1 MDLHRR
7 YGPTLRTS
15 RLRATFPIFF
25 IGLLIITVWLEKAEA
40 QKTDVRLGSPLLT
53 GWWLSVDNFWLRLR
67 ADAGAA
73 VFEELLIVDNDGT
86 VENRAVFFQLP
97 GEEACLSD
105 SAQPC
110 SDAPLIATARLLLD
124 NGILGFE
131 ERRDGNASLFGGN
144 AELDRRLR
152 GDAITGLESWIV
164 IAQGNGGEL
173 ALISSDGRM
182 ARHLVRISPNL
193 LRRLRAGILVA
204 NISAADYW
212 RCYVDRILGRA
223 DVIGGGMS
231 DQLIEDYLH
240 VASYALSLL
249 AASRSWEAAA
259 SSDGAWDRMMIE
271 AFDDVRAPRSDA
283 ERAELDAR
291 LAALASSYGAFSANP
306 PFTATERAN
315 FSTILSQGEEARRL
329 FCLN

>member
-1 MDLHRR
+1 M
-7 YGPTLRTS
+7 
-15 RLRATFPIFF
+15 
-25 IGLLIITVWLEKAEA
+25 
-40 QKTDVRLGSPLLT
+40 
-53 GWWLSVDNFWLRLR
+53 
-67 ADAGAA
+67 
-73 VFEELLIVDNDGT
+73 FEELLIVHDDGT
-86 VENRAVFFQLP
+86 VENRAVFFQPP
-97 GEEACLSD
+97 GEEACLFD

-110 SDAPLIATARLLLD
+110 SDAPLIATARLRLE
-124 NGILGFE
+124 NGILDFE

-152 GDAITGLESWIV
+152 SDAITGLESWIV

-182 ARHLVRISPNL
+182 ARHLVRISPDL

-291 LAALASSYGAFSANP
+291 LAALASSDGAFSANP